1 MKQLHNTTDVCEEL
15 CEHSQLICL
24 AKAEIIA
31 DEDAH
36 SIAETFK
43 ILGDATRVKILHAL
57 SKRELCVCDIS
68 AVVAMGQSAVSHQL
82 RLLRGARLVKYRKE
96 GKMVWYSLDDEHIS
110 LLLAQGIE
118 HVNIGETYED

>member
-1 MKQLHNTTDVCEEL
+1 
-15 CEHSQLICL
+15 L
-24 AKAEIIA
+24 AKAEMLV
-31 DEDAH
+31 DGDAQ

-43 ILGDATRVKILHAL
+43 ILGDPTRVKILHAL

-68 AVVAMGQSAVSHQL
+68 AVITIGQSAVSHQL
-82 RLLRGARLVKYRKE
+82 RLLRGARLVKHRKE

-118 HVNIGETYED
+118 HVKHGKRI